1 MAATLAN
8 SAQTLP
14 HQRRPALAT
23 TDTAHSLRVQPTRHH
38 VGTALGACLGRH
50 PTGCHWTCDTPYTR
64 AQRVRCHAET
74 QYAQH
79 VMLRVLCT
87 RFPAQLSRRCA
98 DVSHVLLAPL
108 TGLCRCTP
116 VQSHED
122 LFEDAFAKALASV
135 DTATAAHDVA
145 PRNSGGGGAP
155 AAPGAY
161 RSTPHPQ
168 PDGPYLPR
176 RTLGHLYEPS
186 ALASR
191 GQPLLGA
198 VRPLLSGS
206 GAVHAAAAY
215 RAEPAPPPAPADQS
229 FDDSYEEYDEDTFD
243 EEEEG
248 DVYDA
253 EVAAASRA
261 ALVHQQQEHAPRVMT
276 PQETF
281 TTRTHTTGVTP
292 QQLSASAAALLAQS
306 RAAASS
312 VASGVFPAAQAART
326 QGLVGRQAPTAVPA
340 PLMQVGVSRVFR
352 NDTGAAAS
360 LFRRAGAVEPPTRAS
375 PRAGEDGA
383 AGGSDPHDDAA
394 STVTLSEAMR
404 EELLSEDAEFLDGLD
419 EETFAALAV
428 AVARAQLADE
438 GYSNAGDDA
447 MSLAVHGRGSEA
459 DFDDRG
465 EQHYVTGP
473 GRNQLY
479 DEYDVSGQAGNT
491 REATPRVAASVLQ
504 ARAQELQHEMRAAAA
519 VVAEVRRSG
528 PTLLPGTA
536 AGPSTVRLPPA
547 LRAMHARQQG
557 GGGGGTAAH
566 EGGIMD
572 TVLGGQTAPQSPADM
587 AVKSAAALEREAL
600 HAASLAEDRARLAA
614 AAARDAARRE
624 ALEAE
629 SKYRAQLLS
638 QPLPGSDLFVRLE
651 AIATRAR
658 EEAATLERLTSQAA
672 EKAVEKAAELEEKL
686 SAVVPIPPL
695 LSLLGPG
702 GGGGARGG
710 HGSPSAAMASLRRSM
725 QAQLQGGEPFQGAGA
740 GLDDMLAQYPPGSE
754 GQAAAVARAEA
765 ALFGITAGFE
775 DEDEEDSLSRAR
787 RGGENIL

>member
-1 MAATLAN
+1 MPLHACC
-8 SAQTLP
+8 P
-14 HQRRPALAT
+14 PAPA
-23 TDTAHSLRVQPTRHH
+23 PT
-38 VGTALGACLGRH
+38 C
-50 PTGCHWTCDTPYTR
+50 
-64 AQRVRCHAET
+64 
-74 QYAQH
+74 
-79 VMLRVLCT
+79 
-87 RFPAQLSRRCA
+87 RRCA
-98 DVSHVLLAPL
+98 LNSLPLRPTHSPLTFLAPL
-108 TGLCRCTP
+108 
-116 VQSHED
+116 QSHED

-135 DTATAAHDVA
+135 DTAAPASDVA
-145 PRNSGGGGAP
+145 PRTSGGGAP
-155 AAPGAY
+155 AAGVY
-161 RSTPHPQ
+161 RPTPQPQ

-176 RTLGHLYEPS
+176 RTLGHLYEPP
-186 ALASR
+186 AVAPR
-191 GQPLLGA
+191 GQPPPVA
-198 VRPLLSGS
+198 IRAPLSGP
-206 GAVHAAAAY
+206 GALHAAAAY
-215 RAEPAPPPAPADQS
+215 RAAPAPPPAPADQS

-261 ALVHQQQEHAPRVMT
+261 AAVQQQQQQQQAPRVTT

-281 TTRTHTTGVTP
+281 TARTHTTGVTA

-312 VASGVFPAAQAART
+312 VASGVLPAAQVART
-326 QGLVGRQAPTAVPA
+326 QALVGRQAPTAVPA

-360 LFRRAGAVEPPTRAS
+360 LFRRAGAVGPPTRAS
-375 PRAGEDGA
+375 PRAGEDA
-383 AGGSDPHDDAA
+383 AGVGGAHDDAA
-394 STVTLSEAMR
+394 STVALSEAMR
-404 EELLSEDAEFLDGLD
+404 EELLSEDADFLDGLD

-438 GYSNAGDDA
+438 GYSNTGDDI

-465 EQHYVTGP
+465 EQHYATGP

-479 DEYDVSGQAGNT
+479 DEDDVTGQAGSA

-519 VVAEVRRSG
+519 VVAEVRRSGGG

-566 EGGIMD
+566 EGGIID
-572 TVLGGQTAPQSPADM
+572 TVLGGQMVPNSPADM

-686 SAVVPIPPL
+686 SAVVPISPL

-702 GGGGARGG
+702 GGAGARGG
-710 HGSPSAAMASLRRSM
+710 HGSPSAAMASLRRAM
-725 QAQLQGGEPFQGAGA
+725 QAQLQSGAAPQGSGA
-740 GLDDMLAQYPPGSE
+740 GLDDMLAQYPPGSSD
-754 GQAAAVARAEA
+754 QAAAVARAEA